1 MEEKI
6 YCSHCGI
13 LIDDDDY
20 DEINGQL
27 VCSDCISRYTT
38 TCERCGATIWDSDA
52 YGDDYITLCC
62 HCYENYY
69 SRCAE
74 CDALIHNDDTYEYG
88 GEYYCSECYHDV
100 RDRDSSIHEYNYK
113 PGPIFY
119 GDGNR
124 YFGIELEIDGAGKD
138 DDYAEEILDIAK
150 IKPQLLTVECHPYYV
165 QKKLRKYL
173 APHNII
179 IEAWYPLG
187 HGDHAMMDEPVS
199 TKLAEKYHKTPV
211 QIILRW
217 HTQYGTSVIPGSKTP
232 SHIEENN
239 AIYDFTLTE
248 EEMKEIDALDC
259 GKHYYTQTQE
269 LLDKYASMAPDF
281 NGQDDGKE

>member
-1 MEEKI
+1 MEFFTLNNGMQMPKSGLGTFLLTPKEAYDSTLTALKCGVRHIDTANGYMNEKAVGRAIKDSGIDRSEIFVTTKLWPSVYSDENAISDTLTRLQLDYVDMLILHQPACDYIHAYQMMEEAYKNGKVKALGLSNFSDEKI
-6 YCSHCGI
+6 
-13 LIDDDDY
+13 
-20 DEINGQL
+20 Q
-27 VCSDCISRYTT
+27 
-38 TCERCGATIWDSDA
+38 
-52 YGDDYITLCC
+52 
-62 HCYENYY
+62 
-69 SRCAE
+69 
-74 CDALIHNDDTYEYG
+74 
-88 GEYYCSECYHDV
+88 
-100 RDRDSSIHEYNYK
+100 
-113 PGPIFY
+113 
-119 GDGNR
+119 
-124 YFGIELEIDGAGKD
+124 
-138 DDYAEEILDIAK
+138 EILDIAQ

-165 QKKLRKYL
+165 QKKLREYL
-173 APHNII
+173 APYKII

-187 HGDHAMMDEPVS
+187 HGDHAMMDEPVF

-248 EEMKEIDALDC
+248 KEMKEIDALDC